1 LRGSPGLLEIGIRA
15 AANQR
20 QHVGERLQTIELR
33 LIAMRAPR
41 GMIAILLAALR
52 IASGRLDVPA
62 LVWTDPHIRPGRR
75 HGQRAN
81 AIEHG
86 RVANRL
92 SVGAKVDEPIST
104 PPALDAGLFIA
115 YIAESRRRRCGE
127 RTGIRPTFGPAGTG
141 RSKGANAAHE
151 ELDRA
156 KLPPSEIRTGFRR
169 SALSSPS
176 EF

>member
-1 LRGSPGLLEIGIRA
+1 
-15 AANQR
+15 
-20 QHVGERLQTIELR
+20 
-33 LIAMRAPR
+33 
-41 GMIAILLAALR
+41 
-52 IASGRLDVPA
+52 VPA
-62 LVWTDPHIRPGRR
+62 LVWTDPHVGPCRR

-92 SVGAKVDEPIST
+92 SVGANVDEPLST
-104 PPALDAGLFIA
+104 PPALDARLFIA

-127 RTGIRPTFGPAGTG
+127 RTGIRRTFGPAWTG
-141 RSKGANAAHE
+141 RSKSANAAHE
-151 ELDRA
+151 GPECA
-156 KLPPSEIRTGFRR
+156 KESPSEIRTGFRR